1 MLLRSAS
8 SLLLSASRV
17 PRLICLHRCR
27 SWPPEPHPPLPSSSC
42 RRSPPPAAESTG
54 MDLYAA
60 VGRKEAALS
69 ASSDDDTQ
77 AVRRTYRHPRPG
89 V

>member
-1 MLLRSAS
+1 
-8 SLLLSASRV
+8 
-17 PRLICLHRCR
+17 
-27 SWPPEPHPPLPSSSC
+27 
-42 RRSPPPAAESTG
+42 

-69 ASSDDDTQ
+69 ASGDDDTQ